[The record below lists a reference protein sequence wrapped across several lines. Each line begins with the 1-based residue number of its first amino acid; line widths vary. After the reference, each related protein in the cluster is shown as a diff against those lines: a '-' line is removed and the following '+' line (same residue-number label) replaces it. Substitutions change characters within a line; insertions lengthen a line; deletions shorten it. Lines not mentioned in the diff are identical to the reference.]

1 METNSMQSIK
11 NFLEKSVPLY
21 PVPTGVSADVRS
33 SETRIKSVIFDIYGT
48 LLVSASGDIDKTSLS
63 CDSIVAALN
72 FCGIETTDDE
82 NLLALAIPEY
92 KRTIGQYQE
101 LGRSNDC
108 RYPEIDIRAV
118 WQTLLEKF
126 FMVGI
131 AIDNGKEPDIDRIA
145 FIFEILSNRVYPM
158 PDMEEIIVA
167 LYRMNLKLGVI
178 SNAQFYTPIIMNYF
192 MSGNIVESERIDFFD
207 EDLSL
212 YSYKE
217 RRSKPDVAMFQK
229 LAEILRDEHGIKP
242 EETLFIGNDMYK
254 DVYPAATAGF
264 QTVLFA
270 GDKRSLRMREDQ
282 PEVAGITPDYTITEL
297 EQLKEIVGA

>member
-1 METNSMQSIK
+1 MQSIK
-11 NFLEKSVPLY
+11 NFLEQSIPLH
-21 PVPTGVSADVRS
+21 PIPTGAPVNVRH
-33 SETRIKSVIFDIYGT
+33 SEKRVKGVIFDIYGT
-48 LLVSASGDIDKTSLS
+48 LLVSASGDIDKTSLA

-72 FCGIETTDDE
+72 FCGIETTDNE
-82 NLLALAIPEY
+82 ELLALAIPEY
-92 KRTIGQYQE
+92 KKTIGQYQE

-118 WQTLLEKF
+118 WETLLEKF
-126 FMVGI
+126 FTVGI
-131 AIDNGKEPDIDRIA
+131 AIDTGVKPDIDRIA

-158 PDMEEIIVA
+158 PNMEEIIVE

-217 RRSKPDVAMFQK
+217 RRSKPDVGMFKK
-229 LAEILRDEHGIKP
+229 LAEILNDDYGIAP
-242 EETLFIGNDMYK
+242 EEALFVGNDMYK
-254 DVYPAATAGF
+254 DIYPAATAGF

-282 PEVAGITPDYTITEL
+282 PEVAGLAPDYTIIGL
-297 EQLKEIVGA
+297 EQLKEIVES